1 MTTLHN
7 IVLRLPDFEAKE
19 KSGTSN
25 ARITSST
32 PSDRGRRRRISLL
45 SRHQVISS
53 RHRLLD
59 LLCLL
64 QHYKVQGFSLEP
76 DER

>member
-1 MTTLHN
+1 MRGLQALHLRTVEDDV
-7 IVLRLPDFEAKE
+7 VL
-19 KSGTSN
+19 
-25 ARITSST
+25 
-32 PSDRGRRRRISLL
+32 SLL
-45 SRHQVISS
+45 SRCQVISS
-53 RHRLLD
+53 RRRLLD